1 MTDETLVRAD
11 AVARTFGSGAGA
23 VAAVRDATFAIDP
36 GERIAL
42 VGPSGSGKSTLVQ
55 LIANLDRPSTGTI
68 TWPALGDPSLL
79 RPGPIA
85 VAFQGLSLLPPLT
98 VLENVALAAT
108 LAGAERSEAQASAR
122 TLMDACMLD
131 GLEDKLPEELSGG
144 QAQRAA
150 IARAFCGAPRLLL
163 ADEPTGQQDRA
174 TADHV
179 VDAMLALADI
189 GRVTLVIATHDERIA
204 ERLASRWVMGDGRL
218 QAEEP
223 ACSA

>member
-1 MTDETLVRAD
+1 MPEQILVRAD
-11 AVARTFGSGAGA
+11 AITRTFGSGAGA
-23 VAAVRDATFAIDP
+23 VTAVREATFTIDA
-36 GERIAL
+36 GDGVAL
-42 VGPSGSGKSTLVQ
+42 VGPSGSGKSTLVH
-55 LIANLDRPSTGTI
+55 LIANLDRPTDGTI
-68 TWPALGDPSLL
+68 EWPALGAASRL

-108 LAGAERSEAQASAR
+108 LVGVDRAEAR
-122 TLMDACMLD
+122 TTARDLMDACLLD
-131 GLEDKLPEELSGG
+131 GLADKLPEELSGG

-150 IARAFCGAPRLLL
+150 IARAFCGKPRLLL

-179 VDAMLALADI
+179 MDAMLALAAI
-189 GRVTLVIATHDERIA
+189 GDVTLVIATHDERIA
-204 ERLASRWVMGDGRL
+204 ERLPWRWVMRDGQLRT
-218 QAEEP
+218 EEP